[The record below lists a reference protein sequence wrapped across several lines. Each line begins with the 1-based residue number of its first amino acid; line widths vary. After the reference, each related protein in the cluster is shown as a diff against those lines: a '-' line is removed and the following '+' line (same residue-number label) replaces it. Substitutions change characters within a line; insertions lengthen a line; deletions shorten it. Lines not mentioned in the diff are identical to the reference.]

1 MTKRIFL
8 STITVVLLSLL
19 LSLTLITGVLYE
31 HFQDLRLDE
40 LEAAATFVSEGV
52 NQKGIDY
59 LENLDGNNYRITWVE
74 ADGDVLFDNEY
85 DIEEMENHADREEIQ
100 EALQNKS
107 GISVRRSSTLSENT
121 IYYAVR
127 LEDGSVL
134 RIAAAQRS
142 VWLLV
147 GGLLTPFCFILLA
160 ACIFSG
166 FLSYR
171 VSKKI
176 VKPFSEIDLKHPEQA
191 ETYEELSPFLQRIA
205 VQNREIELKMQE
217 IRKQQHEFNMITENM
232 SEGLFIIDRNY
243 QILSYNKSA
252 MLIFSMHSDLEYQSL
267 LSVNRSETFR
277 SVVDNALQGRHAQK
291 NLFLNGRVYQ
301 MIANA
306 VCQENSERD
315 LVGAVILVLD
325 VTDKEEQ

>member
-147 GGLLTPFCFILLA
+147 GGFLTPFCFILLA

-205 VQNREIELKMQE
+205 VQNREIELKM
-217 IRKQQHEFNMITENM
+217 
-232 SEGLFIIDRNY
+232 
-243 QILSYNKSA
+243 
-252 MLIFSMHSDLEYQSL
+252 
-267 LSVNRSETFR
+267 
-277 SVVDNALQGRHAQK
+277 
-291 NLFLNGRVYQ
+291 
-301 MIANA
+301 
-306 VCQENSERD
+306 
-315 LVGAVILVLD
+315 
-325 VTDKEEQ
+325 